1 MCSILQG
8 ALEACNSL
16 RDAVGLYESDVFN
29 FESDYDTVDKSIQ
42 SSRHV
47 DVFKVWLMWRAK
59 GPQGY
64 EAQIEQL
71 MDLSRYD
78 SDVTVICDC
87 VSRYYCFM
95 VAALEPANSFDPIM
109 RPDSLLRLWRCIIIN
124 HLHTYLLSYLL
135 IYLA

>member
-1 MCSILQG
+1 M
-8 ALEACNSL
+8 EACNSL
-16 RDAVGLYESDVFN
+16 RDGTSLYQSDVFN
-29 FESDYDTVDKSIQ
+29 YETDYDTTDKAIQ

-78 SDVTVICDC
+78 SSVTVVC
-87 VSRYYCFM
+87 VSRKS
-95 VAALEPANSFDPIM
+95 VI
-109 RPDSLLRLWRCIIIN
+109 
-124 HLHTYLLSYLL
+124 SYLRVRTCFVD
-135 IYLA
+135 ATATVSVCK

>member
-1 MCSILQG
+1 MRETAAES
-8 ALEACNSL
+8 A
-16 RDAVGLYESDVFN
+16 SDVFGCS
-29 FESDYDTVDKSIQ
+29 ESTVDGDYDSVDKSIQ

-78 SDVTVICDC
+78 SYDVTD
-87 VSRYYCFM
+87 
-95 VAALEPANSFDPIM
+95 
-109 RPDSLLRLWRCIIIN
+109 
-124 HLHTYLLSYLL
+124 
-135 IYLA
+135 